1 MTGGMIMFIIFGVFV
16 LLGLLFGATQAILY
30 LTLQFAV
37 RPMLPYAVA
46 LALLIFALTTII
58 TIIRRDLWNGL
69 YIRTIMIAA
78 AVFFIFGQI
87 VVGSMPTG
95 ILKTILA
102 FIGSTS
108 FWVMLMTYIGLIF
121 HIVRKNNIV

>member
-1 MTGGMIMFIIFGVFV
+1 MFILYGFFV
-16 LLGLLFGATQAILY
+16 LLGFIFGTTEAILY
-30 LTLQFAV
+30 LNLLFAA
-37 RPMLPYAVA
+37 RPIIPYAVA
-46 LALLIFALTTII
+46 LALLIFALTSII
-58 TIIRRDLWNGL
+58 AIVRRDLCNGI

-78 AVFFIFGQI
+78 TVFLIFAQI

-95 ILKTILA
+95 AIKAILT

-121 HIVRKNNIV
+121 HLVRKNSII